1 MNHEC
6 SSQAGGLICIAGKNN
21 IAVDTLQYLL
31 SVRKIPAERIVV
43 ICNRTETGRNTWQRS
58 LRLFA
63 KESGVR
69 EVSLAQLYE
78 EKELLFLSLEYDC
91 IVKPQCFR
99 SKWLYNIHFSLLPH
113 YKGMYTSAMPIL
125 NNEKSSG
132 VTFHEID
139 AGIDTGNIILQKEF
153 VLNETDTARDL
164 YLNYIRYGT
173 SLVKEAVDKLLDS
186 PSRPEGKPQQAEY
199 SSYYSRAALNYGQ
212 LRVDLNQT
220 ARHIQNQIRAFHFRE
235 YQLPQVN
242 GKKINRAVITDIRSK
257 NRPGRILWESDDRMR
272 ISAIDYD
279 MVLYVDQFDRVLQ
292 MCRHG
297 DLDGLMKIHG
307 LETYVNQQ
315 GENGLSPLM
324 AAVSCNQYEIVQ
336 FLLTE
341 GADIK
346 ITDWDGRNLLMYAKD
361 TYVQFHDTRLAEFF
375 WEMGLDVEQTD
386 YNGKNF
392 IDYCKDEGLGTV
404 GAISVFH

>member
-1 MNHEC
+1 
-6 SSQAGGLICIAGKNN
+6 
-21 IAVDTLQYLL
+21 
-31 SVRKIPAERIVV
+31 
-43 ICNRTETGRNTWQRS
+43 
-58 LRLFA
+58 
-63 KESGVR
+63 
-69 EVSLAQLYE
+69 
-78 EKELLFLSLEYDC
+78 
-91 IVKPQCFR
+91 
-99 SKWLYNIHFSLLPH
+99 
-113 YKGMYTSAMPIL
+113 
-125 NNEKSSG
+125 
-132 VTFHEID
+132 
-139 AGIDTGNIILQKEF
+139 
-153 VLNETDTARDL
+153 
-164 YLNYIRYGT
+164 
-173 SLVKEAVDKLLDS
+173 
-186 PSRPEGKPQQAEY
+186 
-199 SSYYSRAALNYGQ
+199 
-212 LRVDLNQT
+212 
-220 ARHIQNQIRAFHFRE
+220 
-235 YQLPQVN
+235 
-242 GKKINRAVITDIRSK
+242 
-257 NRPGRILWESDDRMR
+257 
-272 ISAIDYD
+272 

-324 AAVSCNQYEIVQ
+324 AAVSRNQYEIVQ

-346 ITDWDGRNLLMYAKD
+346 VTDWDGRNLLMYAKD